1 VLAFILSSLFLD
13 MAYLLMICL
22 HEEGLRKMLRF
33 AITTYTIMEKFCQ
46 LIVHLHTV

>member
-13 MAYLLMICL
+13 MAYL